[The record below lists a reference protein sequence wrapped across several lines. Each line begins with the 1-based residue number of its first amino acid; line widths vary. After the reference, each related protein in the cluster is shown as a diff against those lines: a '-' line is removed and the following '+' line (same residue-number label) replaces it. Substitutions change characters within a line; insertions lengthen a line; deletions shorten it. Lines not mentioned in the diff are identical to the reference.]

1 MGCDFHYKCQTNGN
15 VIAWIF
21 ILHLLS
27 LWLFFPKKKIA
38 ILENFVLMRKFH
50 VEPTMCSL
58 QNEKEKEIETQ
69 NNVNNRPYA

>member
-27 LWLFFPKKKIA
+27 LWLFFPKKNR
-38 ILENFVLMRKFH
+38 NFGELCVD
-50 VEPTMCSL
+50 
-58 QNEKEKEIETQ
+58 EKVPRGTNDVFTSK
-69 NNVNNRPYA
+69 